1 MIVIVIRT
9 FILYFLVFV
18 TMRLMGKSEL
28 SEMQPFEL
36 VITLMIAELACIPM
50 EDLDFPLIH
59 GILAIVS
66 LLFIQVSLA
75 FLTLKSSRLRR
86 VICGKPTILI
96 ERGVIKTKALKQL
109 RLNINDLL
117 QQLRLKDCPNIE
129 DIDFAIIETN
139 GDLSIIK
146 KSKKNV
152 VTLEDLNITST
163 YQGLPITLIID
174 GYINKDN
181 LSYAKITDSWLISQ
195 LKVKGIT
202 DYKNILLCSITQDQ
216 KLFIQTKDGRIIP

>member
-1 MIVIVIRT
+1 
-9 FILYFLVFV
+9 
-18 TMRLMGKSEL
+18 MGKSEL

-75 FLTLKSSRLRR
+75 FLTLKSSIFRR
-86 VICGKPTILI
+86 VVCGKPTVLI
-96 ERGVIKTKALKQL
+96 ERGVIQIKALKQL
-109 RLNINDLL
+109 RININDLL
-117 QQLRLKDCPNIE
+117 QQIRLKDCPNIE
-129 DIDFAIIETN
+129 DIDFAIMETN

-152 VTLEDLNITST
+152 VTLDDLNITST
-163 YQGLPITLIID
+163 YKGLPITLIID
-174 GYINKDN
+174 GYINKTN

-202 DYKNILLCSITQDQ
+202 DYKNVLLCSITQDQ
-216 KLFIQTKDGRIIP
+216 KLFIQTKDERIIP